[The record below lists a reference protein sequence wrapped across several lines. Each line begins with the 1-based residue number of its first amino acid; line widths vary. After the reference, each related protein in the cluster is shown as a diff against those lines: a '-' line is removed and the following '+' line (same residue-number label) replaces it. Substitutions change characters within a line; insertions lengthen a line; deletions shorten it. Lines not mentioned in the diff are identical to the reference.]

1 MAPGAEPQGDLQAA
15 PAYVQQPRQA
25 DAIQPT
31 ALPCGVF
38 VITF

>member
-1 MAPGAEPQGDLQAA
+1 MAPGAEPQGDLQAS
-15 PAYVQQPRQA
+15 PAAVRQPCQA
-25 DAIQPT
+25 DAIQPA